1 MKEFFVQLLFS
12 YRKSKKSRLSLGG
25 RTEGKSLMG
34 LVSKKADTSSS
45 GPMERRWSVVGS
57 SWSRKKQSDRQR
69 EEILPSKHLSPV
81 ISMPCL
87 IPNDSFSEDFLIR
100 QPILLDTANDTMI
113 EGEIVDKDFMKISKS
128 EYEAI
133 KERVSA
139 IESRISQEFG
149 NVLLSNNSSN
159 LEMDTGLENVQDKY
173 KKTLEETGSMSNF
186 SSTDQLAKRLSRD
199 LKIRR
204 SAEHKV
210 IRSPSARKIGTMRRR
225 SRENATR
232 LSRNQSWHVPVTR
245 TTSIILPNQDNKE
258 QSPNDGTVV
267 SFYPKPNL
275 RRGRPNTVKMGLR
288 HPSPAKKNTDSDKD
302 EEWTSGSDFF
312 LKPENNVCNMSF
324 DEDFEMPKI
333 TTPTSSRKLSLR
345 SAITPPN
352 FISKMNL
359 GEMKTPMLPP
369 NLPPRRT
376 PLTITKTPMLP
387 PRSHGKIIN
396 KALLTPL
403 QDQLQTGR
411 ASIARIRSQN
421 AGMVAAKAK
430 LFDGMAD
437 GSSEERKLHK
447 IRKSPIKNSPKK
459 STPRRKNFKQ
469 SPNYIHRRQ
478 KIRLAKSPLALD
490 NVIKCRQ
497 ILTEIS
503 SFKENSTDEEFY
515 TPTKEIFKKITT
527 NNDNSLEVMM
537 TPPIKR
543 ALLIKSPKKIIS
555 RERSQKTP
563 MKVPRSSTEGEFSQ
577 QRNPLSLRSSPRFL
591 HSSRP
596 Y

>member
-1 MKEFFVQLLFS
+1 MYFFH
-12 YRKSKKSRLSLGG
+12 RKSKKSRLSLGG
-25 RTEGKSLMG
+25 RTDGKSLMG
-34 LVSKKADTSSS
+34 LVTKKSDPSSN
-45 GPMERRWSVVGS
+45 GQMERRWSVVGS

-69 EEILPSKHLSPV
+69 EELLPLKHLSPV

-87 IPNDSFSEDFLIR
+87 VPNDSFSEDFLIR
-100 QPILLDTANDTMI
+100 APKLLDTDANDTLI
-113 EGEIVDKDFMKISKS
+113 EGENVDKDFMKISKS

-149 NVLLSNNSSN
+149 NVQSS
-159 LEMDTGLENVQDKY
+159 LMSSPEMETGLENVQDKY
-173 KKTLEETGSMSNF
+173 KKTLEETGSMSHF

-204 SAEHKV
+204 SAEHKI

-245 TTSIILPNQDNKE
+245 TTSIILPNQNPE
-258 QSPNDGTVV
+258 QNSNDGTDV
-267 SFYPKPNL
+267 SFYPKANL

-288 HPSPAKKNTDSDKD
+288 HPSPTKKVSESDK
-302 EEWTSGSDFF
+302 EEDWTSGNDFF
-312 LKPENNVCNMSF
+312 TKPENNVCNMSF
-324 DEDFEMPKI
+324 DDDFEMPKVA
-333 TTPTSSRKLSLR
+333 TPTSSRKLSLR
-345 SAITPPN
+345 SAVTPPN
-352 FISKMNL
+352 FVSKMNF

-396 KALLTPL
+396 KALLTPI
-403 QDQLQTGR
+403 QDQQTGR

-437 GSSEERKLHK
+437 DSSEERKSQK
-447 IRKSPIKNSPKK
+447 SRKSSIRNSPKK

-469 SPNYIHRRQ
+469 SPNYIQRRQ
-478 KIRLAKSPLALD
+478 RIRLAKSPLALD
-490 NVIKCRQ
+490 NMIKCRQ

-503 SFKENSTDEEFY
+503 PFKDNSKEEFC
-515 TPTKEIFKKITT
+515 TPTKEVFKKNLK
-527 NNDNSLEVMM
+527 NNENGLDM
-537 TPPIKR
+537 TPTIKR
-543 ALLIKSPKKIIS
+543 ALLIKSPKKIIN

-563 MKVPRSSTEGEFSQ
+563 MKVPRSSTEGQFSL
-577 QRNPLSLRSSPRFL
+577 LSLRSSPRFL

>member
-1 MKEFFVQLLFS
+1 MLKNLFS
-12 YRKSKKSRLSLGG
+12 SRKTKKSRLSLGG
-25 RTEGKSLMG
+25 RTDGKSLMG
-34 LVSKKADTSSS
+34 LVSKKSETSSN
-45 GPMERRWSVVGS
+45 GQMERRWSVVGS

-69 EEILPSKHLSPV
+69 EELIPLKNLSPV

-87 IPNDSFSEDFLIR
+87 VPNDSFSEDFLIR
-100 QPILLDTANDTMI
+100 APKDTDANDTLI

-149 NVLLSNNSSN
+149 NVQSS
-159 LEMDTGLENVQDKY
+159 LMSSPEMETGLENVQDKY

-204 SAEHKV
+204 SAEHKI

-245 TTSIILPNQDNKE
+245 TTSIILPTQNIE
-258 QSPNDGTVV
+258 QSSNDGTEI
-267 SFYPKPNL
+267 SFYPKANL

-288 HPSPAKKNTDSDKD
+288 HPSPAKKVSESEKE
-302 EEWTSGSDFF
+302 EEWTSGNDFF
-312 LKPENNVCNMSF
+312 TKPENNVCNMSF
-324 DEDFEMPKI
+324 DDDFELPKVV
-333 TTPTSSRKLSLR
+333 TPTSSIRKLSLR
-345 SAITPPN
+345 SAVTVTPPN
-352 FISKMNL
+352 FISKMNFD
-359 GEMKTPMLPP
+359 EMKTPMLPP

-403 QDQLQTGR
+403 QDQQTGR

-437 GSSEERKLHK
+437 DSSEERKIQK
-447 IRKSPIKNSPKK
+447 SRKSSIRNSPKK

-469 SPNYIHRRQ
+469 SPNFIQRRQ

-490 NVIKCRQ
+490 NMIKCRQ

-503 SFKENSTDEEFY
+503 PFKDNLKEENFC
-515 TPTKEIFKKITT
+515 TPTKEVFKKILK
-527 NNDNSLEVMM
+527 NNDIGLDVM

-543 ALLIKSPKKIIS
+543 ALLIKSPKRIMN

-577 QRNPLSLRSSPRFL
+577 FSLRSSPRFL

>member
-1 MKEFFVQLLFS
+1 
-12 YRKSKKSRLSLGG
+12 
-25 RTEGKSLMG
+25 MG
-34 LVSKKADTSSS
+34 LVIKKTDTSSV
-45 GPMERRWSVVGS
+45 PMERRWSVVGS

-69 EEILPSKHLSPV
+69 EELIPLKNLSPV

-87 IPNDSFSEDFLIR
+87 VPNDSFSEDFLIR
-100 QPILLDTANDTMI
+100 APKLDTDSNDTMI

-149 NVLLSNNSSN
+149 NVQSSLMTN
-159 LEMDTGLENVQDKY
+159 DSSLEMDTGLENVQDKY

-186 SSTDQLAKRLSRD
+186 TSTDQLAKRLSRD

-204 SAEHKV
+204 SAEHKI

-225 SRENATR
+225 SKENATR

-245 TTSIILPNQDNKE
+245 TTSIILPTQNIE
-258 QSPNDGTVV
+258 QSSNDGTDV
-267 SFYPKPNL
+267 SFYPKANL

-288 HPSPAKKNTDSDKD
+288 HPSPAKKISESDKD
-302 EEWTSGSDFF
+302 EEWTSGSEFF
-312 LKPENNVCNMSF
+312 TKPENNVYNMSF
-324 DEDFEMPKI
+324 DDNFEMPKI
-333 TTPTSSRKLSLR
+333 ATPTSSRKLSLR
-345 SAITPPN
+345 SAVTPPN
-352 FISKMNL
+352 FVSKMNL

-403 QDQLQTGR
+403 QDQQTGR

-437 GSSEERKLHK
+437 GSSEERKTQK
-447 IRKSPIKNSPKK
+447 NRKSVVRNSPKK
-459 STPRRKNFKQ
+459 TTPKRKNFKQ
-469 SPNYIHRRQ
+469 SPNYIQRRQ

-490 NVIKCRQ
+490 NMIKHRQ

-503 SFKENSTDEEFY
+503 PFKENSKDEEFC
-515 TPTKEIFKKITT
+515 TPTKEVFRKISK
-527 NNDNSLEVMM
+527 NNENGLEVM

-543 ALLIKSPKKIIS
+543 ALLIKSPKRIIN

-563 MKVPRSSTEGEFSQ
+563 MKVPRGSTEGEFSQ
-577 QRNPLSLRSSPRFL
+577 LSLRSSPRFL

>member
-1 MKEFFVQLLFS
+1 
-12 YRKSKKSRLSLGG
+12 
-25 RTEGKSLMG
+25 MG
-34 LVSKKADTSSS
+34 LVSKKSDNSSN

-57 SWSRKKQSDRQR
+57 SWSRKKQSERQR
-69 EEILPSKHLSPV
+69 EELIPLKHLSPV

-87 IPNDSFSEDFLIR
+87 VPNDSFSEDFLIR
-100 QPILLDTANDTMI
+100 APKLLDTDANDTLI

-149 NVLLSNNSSN
+149 TLMSNNSPPSH
-159 LEMDTGLENVQDKY
+159 EMDTGFENVQDKY

-204 SAEHKV
+204 SAEHKI

-245 TTSIILPNQDNKE
+245 TTSIILPNQNVE
-258 QSPNDGTVV
+258 QSSNDGTEV
-267 SFYPKPNL
+267 SFYPKANL

-288 HPSPAKKNTDSDKD
+288 HPSPAKKIGELDKD
-302 EEWTSGSDFF
+302 EEWTSGNDFF
-312 LKPENNVCNMSF
+312 TKPENNICNMSIE
-324 DEDFEMPKI
+324 DDFEMPKVA
-333 TTPTSSRKLSLR
+333 TPTSSRKLSLR
-345 SAITPPN
+345 SAVTPPN
-352 FISKMNL
+352 FISKMNF

-403 QDQLQTGR
+403 QDQQTGR

-437 GSSEERKLHK
+437 ESSEERKTQK
-447 IRKSPIKNSPKK
+447 GRKSMVRQSPKK

-469 SPNYIHRRQ
+469 SPNYIQRRQ

-490 NVIKCRQ
+490 NMLKCRQ

-503 SFKENSTDEEFY
+503 PFKDNSKDEQFC
-515 TPTKEIFKKITT
+515 TPTKEIFKKILK
-527 NNDNSLEVMM
+527 NNENGLDVIT

-543 ALLIKSPKKIIS
+543 ALLIKSPKKIMN

-563 MKVPRSSTEGEFSQ
+563 MKVPRSSTDGEFSQ
-577 QRNPLSLRSSPRFL
+577 FSLRSSPRFL

>member
-1 MKEFFVQLLFS
+1 
-12 YRKSKKSRLSLGG
+12 
-25 RTEGKSLMG
+25 MG
-34 LVSKKADTSSS
+34 LVSKKSETSSN
-45 GPMERRWSVVGS
+45 GQMERRWSVVGS

-69 EEILPSKHLSPV
+69 EELIPLKNLSPV

-87 IPNDSFSEDFLIR
+87 VPNDSFSEDFLIR
-100 QPILLDTANDTMI
+100 APKDTDANDTLI

-149 NVLLSNNSSN
+149 NVQSS
-159 LEMDTGLENVQDKY
+159 LMSSPEMETGLENVQDKY

-204 SAEHKV
+204 SAEHKI

-245 TTSIILPNQDNKE
+245 TTSIILPTQNIE
-258 QSPNDGTVV
+258 QSSNDGTEI
-267 SFYPKPNL
+267 SFYPKANL

-288 HPSPAKKNTDSDKD
+288 HPSPAKKVSESEKE
-302 EEWTSGSDFF
+302 EEWTSGNDFF
-312 LKPENNVCNMSF
+312 TKPENNVCNMSF
-324 DEDFEMPKI
+324 DDDFELPKVV
-333 TTPTSSRKLSLR
+333 TPTSSIRKLSLR
-345 SAITPPN
+345 SAVTVTPPN
-352 FISKMNL
+352 FISKMNFD
-359 GEMKTPMLPP
+359 EMKTPMLPP

-403 QDQLQTGR
+403 QDQQTGR

-437 GSSEERKLHK
+437 DSSEERKIQK
-447 IRKSPIKNSPKK
+447 SRKSSIRNSPKK

-469 SPNYIHRRQ
+469 SPNFIQRRQ

-490 NVIKCRQ
+490 NMIKCRQ

-503 SFKENSTDEEFY
+503 PFKDNSKEEDFC
-515 TPTKEIFKKITT
+515 TPTKEVFKKILK
-527 NNDNSLEVMM
+527 NNDIGLDVM

-543 ALLIKSPKKIIS
+543 ALLIKSPKKTMN

-577 QRNPLSLRSSPRFL
+577 FSLRSSPRFL

>member
-1 MKEFFVQLLFS
+1 
-12 YRKSKKSRLSLGG
+12 
-25 RTEGKSLMG
+25 MG
-34 LVSKKADTSSS
+34 LVSKKSETSSN
-45 GPMERRWSVVGS
+45 GQMERRWSVVGS

-69 EEILPSKHLSPV
+69 EELIPLKNLSPV

-87 IPNDSFSEDFLIR
+87 VPNDSFSEDFLIR
-100 QPILLDTANDTMI
+100 APKDTDANDTLI

-149 NVLLSNNSSN
+149 NVQSS
-159 LEMDTGLENVQDKY
+159 LMSSPEMETGLENVQDKY

-204 SAEHKV
+204 SAEHKI

-245 TTSIILPNQDNKE
+245 TTSIILPTQNIE
-258 QSPNDGTVV
+258 QSSNDGTEI
-267 SFYPKPNL
+267 SFYPKANL

-288 HPSPAKKNTDSDKD
+288 HPSPAKKVSESEKE
-302 EEWTSGSDFF
+302 EEWTSGNDFF
-312 LKPENNVCNMSF
+312 TKPENNVCNMSF
-324 DEDFEMPKI
+324 DDDFELPKVV
-333 TTPTSSRKLSLR
+333 TPTSSIRKLSLR
-345 SAITPPN
+345 SAVTVTPPN
-352 FISKMNL
+352 FISKMNFD
-359 GEMKTPMLPP
+359 EMKTPMLPP

-403 QDQLQTGR
+403 QDQQTGR

-437 GSSEERKLHK
+437 DSSEERKIQK
-447 IRKSPIKNSPKK
+447 SRKSSIRNSPKK

-469 SPNYIHRRQ
+469 SPNFIQRRQ

-490 NVIKCRQ
+490 NMIKCRQ

-503 SFKENSTDEEFY
+503 PFKDNSKEENFF
-515 TPTKEIFKKITT
+515 TPTKEVFKKILK
-527 NNDNSLEVMM
+527 NNDIGLDVM

-543 ALLIKSPKKIIS
+543 ALLIKSPKKIMN

-577 QRNPLSLRSSPRFL
+577 FSLRSSPRFL